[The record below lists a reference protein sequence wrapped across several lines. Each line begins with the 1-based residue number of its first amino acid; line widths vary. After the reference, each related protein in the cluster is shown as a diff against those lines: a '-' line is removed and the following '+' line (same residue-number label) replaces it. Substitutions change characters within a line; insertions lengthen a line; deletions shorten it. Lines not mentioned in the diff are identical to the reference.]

1 MLVPVAGIA
10 GLKYVP
16 DMAELWNPHGGS
28 WVNEGERRVVRALVD
43 GLPDDYRVVPS
54 LEVRH
59 GDDQNDEI
67 DAIVVGPQVVT
78 LIETKDYSGNVI
90 FREQGHTVDGAKRA
104 HPVDS
109 ISRKARRLKGK
120 LSDASSL
127 LRQVWV
133 SSLVVLA
140 REPQNLHVD
149 PILKRRV
156 CDVDGAMAR
165 LTDPGRLLPPGA
177 QPTEVPVDLVLQALG
192 VLARPRRGAQTFGA
206 YRTTSLVEEDE
217 TSALYEAEEIV
228 TELPFLLRV
237 HRIDPFLPKGEGD
250 EIRHRAINAYLAL
263 TRLGEQVG
271 HVEQVVGPVGAF
283 PADNGD
289 IVVVSPAEPD
299 PTLRDLDVD

>member
-10 GLKYVP
+10 GLNYVP

-67 DAIVVGPQVVT
+67 DAIVVGPQVVV
-78 LIETKDYSGNVI
+78 LIETKDYSGDVI
-90 FREQGHTVDGAKRA
+90 FREQGHTVNGAKFA
-104 HPVDS
+104 SPVDG
-109 ISRKARRLKGK
+109 IGRKARRLKGK
-120 LSDASSL
+120 LSDAASL

-140 REPQNLHVD
+140 REPRNLHVD
-149 PILKRRV
+149 RILERWV
-156 CDVDGAMAR
+156 CDVNGAIAR
-165 LTDPGRLLPPGA
+165 LTDPGRLLPSGA
-177 QPTEVPVDLVLQALG
+177 EPTEVPVDLVLQALG
-192 VLARPRRGAQTFGA
+192 VHARPRRGALTLGA

-217 TSALYEAEEIV
+217 ASALYEAVEIV
-228 TELPFLLRV
+228 TDVPHRLRV
-237 HRIDPFLPKGEGD
+237 HRIDPFLQKEEGD
-250 EIRHRAINAYLAL
+250 EIRQRALNAYRAL
-263 TRLGEQVG
+263 TRLEEQVG

-289 IVVVSPAEPD
+289 IVVVSSAEPD